1 MKNLLYISP
10 FLLFFSCSNE
20 EVSSYDLS
28 NNNNDI
34 NKLIVESFEVI
45 DIRLQQIE
53 GDLNKLE
60 QKINDID
67 SDNSFEIDDYVY
79 DYDKYIPPSIE
90 SIPEQNILRQSNS
103 DTFNTGVDQ
112 LTDMVSMRAFL
123 SELKNKND
131 QEYASDTSY
140 NEAEENDDK
149 D

>member
-20 EVSSYDLS
+20 EIYSYDLS

-79 DYDKYIPPSIE
+79 DYDKYIPHNRCIIYFYWYIITSQI
-90 SIPEQNILRQSNS
+90 
-103 DTFNTGVDQ
+103 FNTIYY
-112 LTDMVSMRAFL
+112 LF
-123 SELKNKND
+123 N
-131 QEYASDTSY
+131 
-140 NEAEENDDK
+140 
-149 D
+149 